1 MSSDDEREP
10 HRMGPLDVRAQLR
23 LATSGL
29 CSHGVTPE
37 HCLQLHP
44 TEPEEAEA

>member
-1 MSSDDEREP
+1 MSDETHEEQP
-10 HRMGPLDVRAQLR
+10 KPGPAMCRAQLR